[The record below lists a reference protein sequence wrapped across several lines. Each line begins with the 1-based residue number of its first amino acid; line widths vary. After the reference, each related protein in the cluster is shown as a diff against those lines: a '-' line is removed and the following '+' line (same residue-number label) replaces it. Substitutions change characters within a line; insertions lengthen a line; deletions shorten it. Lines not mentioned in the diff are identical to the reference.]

1 MPFIENMGQVKNK
14 DVSFYA
20 KIFGGTVFVEKNG
33 VLTYKLPAKDKK
45 VVVIKEIFTE
55 KRIKIAGSKPS
66 PTRVNCFIGK
76 DKKNWRT
83 NIPSYDTLSLGKVY
97 RGIDLSLR
105 AYGNNVEKLFTVL
118 PEEDPK
124 IIKIKVT
131 GCKEL
136 KVNEKGELELMTEPG
151 SVKFTKPFAYQNIG
165 GKQKPVEAAYIIYKG
180 NTYGFKVGSYD
191 KKRPLIIDPLLAS
204 TFIGGDSAGAGH
216 SIAID
221 GTGDVYVTG
230 YTYSSDFPTTS
241 GVYDESQNGI
251 CDVFVSRLD
260 SSLSTLRASTFIG
273 GGYNDYGLS
282 IAIDGTGD
290 VYVTGYTWSYNF
302 PTTPGAYDASYDG
315 SFDVF
320 VSRLDSG
327 LGTLLASTL
336 IGGGSEDSGRSIAI
350 DETGDVY
357 VAGYTWSSD
366 FPATPGAYDESF
378 NGICDVFVSRLDS
391 NLSTLR
397 ASTFIGGDSDDSGSS
412 IAIDGTGD
420 VYITGRTYSSDFP
433 TTPGAYDESQNGICD
448 VFVSRLDS
456 SLSTLGASTFIG
468 GDSNDYGLSIAIA
481 GDVYVTGHT
490 WSSDFPTTPGAY
502 DASLDRYYDAFVSRL
517 DSSLSTLGASTFI
530 GGDSDDSGRSIAIDG
545 TGDVY
550 ITGKTDS
557 SDFPTT
563 PGVYDASH
571 DGCYDVFISKLDSS
585 LSTLPAS
592 TFIGGGTSDCGN
604 SIAIDETGDVYV
616 TGDTKSSDFPTT
628 PGAYDASLDGNYDA
642 FVSKLEGDL
651 SAANPCEGDFDGDG
665 DVDGS
670 DLAVFS
676 ADFGRT
682 DCSPDNPCKGNFD
695 HDGDVDDSDLVVFAE
710 DFGKTG

>member
-1 MPFIENMGQVKNK
+1 MLIAFMATMKGGKNKEDKVMRENILWKMVVVITAMLFPAGVFASKAPDDAQKANILKQAYSIQVPFIENMGQVKNK

-204 TFIGGDSAGAGH
+204 TFIGGDSAGAGCY
-216 SIAID
+216 IAID

-230 YTYSSDFPTTS
+230 Y
-241 GVYDESQNGI
+241 
-251 CDVFVSRLD
+251 
-260 SSLSTLRASTFIG
+260 
-273 GGYNDYGLS
+273 
-282 IAIDGTGD
+282 
-290 VYVTGYTWSYNF
+290 
-302 PTTPGAYDASYDG
+302 
-315 SFDVF
+315 
-320 VSRLDSG
+320 
-327 LGTLLASTL
+327 
-336 IGGGSEDSGRSIAI
+336 
-350 DETGDVY
+350 
-357 VAGYTWSSD
+357 
-366 FPATPGAYDESF
+366 
-378 NGICDVFVSRLDS
+378 
-391 NLSTLR
+391 
-397 ASTFIGGDSDDSGSS
+397 
-412 IAIDGTGD
+412 
-420 VYITGRTYSSDFP
+420 TYSSDFP

-468 GDSNDYGLSIAIA
+468 GG
-481 GDVYVTGHT
+481 
-490 WSSDFPTTPGAY
+490 
-502 DASLDRYYDAFVSRL
+502 
-517 DSSLSTLGASTFI
+517 
-530 GGDSDDSGRSIAIDG
+530 SDDSGRSIAIDG

-604 SIAIDETGDVYV
+604 SIAIDGTGDVYV

-628 PGAYDASLDGNYDA
+628 DGAYDTTYNGNSRNIFVAKFDSNLCSKGVTTTTTVDGQNCPTEVIYGEY
-642 FVSKLEGDL
+642 SKETELLRYLRDNILSQAPEGQEIIRLYYEWSPAIVKAMEGDE
-651 SAANPCEGDFDGDG
+651 AFKDQVKDMIDGI
-665 DVDGS
+665 
-670 DLAVFS
+670 LILIRA
-676 ADFGRT
+676 
-682 DCSPDNPCKGNFD
+682 K
-695 HDGDVDDSDLVVFAE
+695 
-710 DFGKTG
+710 